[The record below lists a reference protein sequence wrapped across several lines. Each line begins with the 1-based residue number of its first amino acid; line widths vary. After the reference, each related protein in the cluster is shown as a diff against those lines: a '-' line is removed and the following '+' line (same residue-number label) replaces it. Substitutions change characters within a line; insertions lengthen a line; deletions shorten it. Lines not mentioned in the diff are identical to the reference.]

1 MDHLYKTNE
10 GRFFQLWY
18 DRGRGLW
25 LGWETAYRLPSY
37 AAEWKPAA
45 QERLKLRPVAWWK
58 RGAKSGDI
66 STADFYSLYP
76 NGKEGATKTRA
87 ELENILQLTK
97 ADYVG
102 KIRSKRY
109 EVKK

>member
-10 GRFFQLWY
+10 GRFFQIWY

-25 LGWETAYRLPSY
+25 YGFESAYRLPSY

-45 QERLKLRPVAWWK
+45 QERLRLRPVAWWK

-66 STADFYSLYP
+66 STADFSYVE
-76 NGKEGATKTRA
+76 GKDNAEKTRA
-87 ELENILQLTK
+87 ELENVLQLTK

-102 KIRSKRY
+102 KIRAKRY
-109 EVKK
+109 QVKN